1 MEKLGDDDYKRP
13 VQTYTEKLSKDEI
26 KQKLEDYKKVD
37 KIGNVKIGTHV
48 RYFSKKGNIMVFRLG
63 GIIIA
68 NNGLPDYVILKNGTK
83 SWSVQTKDTIFF
95 ARISL
100 TDLQQEY
107 EELLTK
113 KEAQIK
119 GLIMENKELTAL
131 VNKYK
136 KKYGK
141 I

>member
-1 MEKLGDDDYKRP
+1 MQKLANDDYERP

-37 KIGNVKIGTHV
+37 KIENIKIGTHV
-48 RYFSKKGNIMVFRLG
+48 RYFSKKGDKMVFRLG

-68 NNGLPDYVILKNGTK
+68 NNGLPDYVILKNGAK

-100 TDLQQEY
+100 ADVQQEY

-119 GLIMENKELTAL
+119 GLIMENKELTAMI
-131 VNKYK
+131 NKYK